1 MSEERITEIRD
12 GEGPIHTHTTII
24 RDPAPEKRGGM
35 GVIGL
40 LVLLAVIA
48 VAALFIFN
56 QMGEAEAVKDV
67 AVSEAAEDV
76 GNAANQVGDAVERGV
91 DNLTK

>member
-12 GEGPIHTHTTII
+12 DEGPIHTHTTII
-24 RDPAPEKRGGM
+24 RDPAPERRGGM
-35 GVIGL
+35 GGIWMLL
-40 LVLLAVIA
+40 LVALVA
-48 VAALFIFN
+48 VAALVIFN

-91 DNLTK
+91 DNLTE